1 MPERQ
6 LPLEREPGKS
16 LAHQI
21 NEIFERRASAGERKL
36 IMQTYQQGFEKLLQT
51 MPKEKQD
58 TSMIK
63 IQRAL
68 TKIEGSVH
76 EYGARFADYIRKI
89 FVWPLIA
96 ATEDFPKDKFYQIEL
111 SRAKAWG
118 EFAATTTKTATAE
131 RNTYRDHFLPAAV
144 SIAGTTSTI
153 GAFIGGTFAGI
164 AQGGLTGLGGGIVG
178 AGIGAVAGG
187 VLGGGASL
195 AMRYKDMMLGE
206 PRMFYNLNMTARSGG
221 SGNGISIGGMQ
232 AG

>member
-1 MPERQ
+1 MAEKDIHH
-6 LPLEREPGKS
+6 EREAGTS
-16 LAHQI
+16 LVYQI
-21 NEIFERRASAGERKL
+21 NEIFERRASAGERTL

-51 MPKEKQD
+51 MSKEKQN

-68 TKIEGSVH
+68 TKIEGAVH
-76 EYGARFADYIRKI
+76 EYGARFVDYIRKI

-96 ATEDFPKDKFYQIEL
+96 ATEDFPKDKYYQIEL

-118 EFAATTTKTATAE
+118 EFASTTTKTATAE
-131 RNTYRDHFLPAAV
+131 RNAYRDHFLPAALTV
-144 SIAGTTSTI
+144 ASTTSAV
-153 GAFIGGTFAGI
+153 GAFIGGSLAGVV
-164 AQGGLTGLGGGIVG
+164 QGGLTGLGGGIVG

-195 AMRYKDMMLGE
+195 TMRYKDMMLGE
-206 PRMFYNLNMTARSGG
+206 PRMFYNLNMIMRSGG
-221 SGNGISIGGMQ
+221 SGNGVSIGGMQ